1 MFNTTEIEIGA
12 DNRKRKLIATMQN
25 LYDIEENVGSIY
37 SLAMRCRA
45 AISENDVSKA
55 LKMKEIRDVIFYGLQ
70 GDIDNPL
77 QKNSIELEIFKR
89 GYLHFAMPVAMFL
102 MTALS
107 GGEAQAKGA
116 DEPAVTTTEPATS

>member
-1 MFNTTEIEIGA
+1 
-12 DNRKRKLIATMQN
+12 MQN